1 MIPVSCALK
10 HLKLCKKQQT
20 LCGVQNNTCIR
31 GWSDLTFL
39 CHQGFPGFFSSEFF
53 YFSIENGKRQIVVNL
68 SRCGKMEE
76 THKGEGIMANELA
89 CLNCGKGFTPTCHIT
104 RQKFCSSE
112 CRVRYNNAKRY
123 YTDTPV
129 NECPECGTPIKQSG
143 EAGRWRR
150 FCGKRCRQLYHYKK
164 WQEKRE
170 ANYQPP
176 VQICPN
182 CGKDFQPEWGPG
194 TQRRFCG
201 DACRTQW

>member
-1 MIPVSCALK
+1 
-10 HLKLCKKQQT
+10 
-20 LCGVQNNTCIR
+20 
-31 GWSDLTFL
+31 
-39 CHQGFPGFFSSEFF
+39 
-53 YFSIENGKRQIVVNL
+53 
-68 SRCGKMEE
+68 MEE
-76 THKGEGIMANELA
+76 THKGDGIMANELV

-129 NECPECGTPIKQSG
+129 NECPKCGTPIKQSG

-201 DACRTQW
+201 DVCRIQWWTDYGIIAAPAR